1 MELSI
6 NDWGRTMKKLLI
18 AVLAS
23 FAVFALP
30 VISSVAAEHS
40 ANVALTSNYVFRGL
54 TASDDGVAVQG
65 GYDIKQSKNDMGWYA
80 GVFASTVN
88 NAVDDGFEVDVYG
101 GWKGSFS
108 NQKGLGYDVGVAV
121 YKYSGIESADQQ
133 EIYAGIN
140 YETAYLKLFFGDT
153 SGGGSHNY
161 IDIGATFVVLKDLDL
176 SVHYGRYSSTAYDYN
191 DLSASMSMKVKGIDL
206 GLGLTYEDL
215 NTDKNIKFIVTASKK
230 FDF

>member
-1 MELSI
+1 
-6 NDWGRTMKKLLI
+6 MKNLLV

-23 FAVFALP
+23 IAVVAVP
-30 VISSVAAEHS
+30 VTSSVAAEQS

-54 TASDDGVAVQG
+54 SYSDDGVAVQG

-80 GVFASTVN
+80 GVFASTVK
-88 NAVDDGFEVDVYG
+88 NAADDGLEVDVYG

-108 NQKGLGYDVGVAV
+108 NNKGLGYDVGAV
-121 YKYSGIESADQQ
+121 LYRYSGINWADQT
-133 EIYAGIN
+133 EIFAGIN
-140 YETAYLKLFFGDT
+140 YETAYLKIFFGDT

-161 IDIGATFVVLKDLDL
+161 IDIGASFVVLKDLDL
-176 SVHYGRYSSTAYDYN
+176 NLHYGRYSSDAADYN
-191 DLSASMSMKVKGIDL
+191 DLSASMSMKVKTIDL

-215 NTDKNIKFIVTASKK
+215 NTDNNLKFIVTASKT